1 MVKRIINGK
10 NCEIINT
17 LGQELNI
24 NFKKLFDINS
34 IINDNNQR
42 LYGYFL
48 HDKLIGFLHLTVSFE
63 EADIVNVIIQ
73 KEYRHRGIGTEL
85 INYAV
90 KQDNLAKL
98 NLEVRESNKNAIA
111 FYQKLGFQE
120 IRIIKN
126 YYQQENAIF
135 MVKKF

>member
-10 NCEIINT
+10 NSEIINT
-17 LGQELNI
+17 LGQELNV
-24 NFKKLFDINS
+24 NFKNLFDINS

>member
-48 HDKLIGFLHLTVSFE
+48 HDKLIAFLHLTVSFE

>member
-111 FYQKLGFQE
+111 FYQKLGFKE